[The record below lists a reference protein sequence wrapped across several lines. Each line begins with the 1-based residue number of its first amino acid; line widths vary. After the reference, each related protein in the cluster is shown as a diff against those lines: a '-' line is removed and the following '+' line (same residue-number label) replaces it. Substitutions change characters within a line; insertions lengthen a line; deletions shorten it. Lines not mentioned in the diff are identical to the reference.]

1 MFSWLAKAFD
11 TALRLPETMDLKQV
25 SDMIIDAF
33 DNVMGKDSQGLQE
46 SRHAPKK
53 DDKAKKLKYSQQVG
67 PPSVHFS
74 LLLSVRFS
82 IVFCAPDYIGVFA
95 QAGHAHVV
103 RVKLITFFQH
113 QTVFPGCPR
122 QQNPTYLWW
131 TFFSFQHPRP

>member
-11 TALRLPETMDLKQV
+11 TALRLPGTMDLKQV
-25 SDMIIDAF
+25 SGMIIDAF

-53 DDKAKKLKYSQQVG
+53 KDKAKELKYSRQVG

-82 IVFCAPDYIGVFA
+82 IVFV
-95 QAGHAHVV
+95 H
-103 RVKLITFFQH
+103 LITSASSHKQAMH
-113 QTVFPGCPR
+113 TV
-122 QQNPTYLWW
+122 
-131 TFFSFQHPRP
+131 